1 MTTFT
6 SEKPRLLIL
15 DCNRFELATLADSLR
30 MQGVDVVGEASDM
43 QSAHEL
49 FRALAPETILMN
61 FQGCDK
67 SCVQLL
73 NACKESRPSLGVVIL
88 TDTPDLRLYGIRQS
102 DLPAGTQIIEK
113 SAMSNLHELRSA
125 IEIANKPNV
134 KTGWI
139 ANQWNSALASLTD
152 IQMETLRLLA
162 MGLSNSDIGKTRF
175 VSEKSVEQTI
185 TRIAQH
191 LNVVHEKGR
200 NMRVILASEYF
211 RWIGAPRE
219 HAI

>member
-73 NACKESRPSLGVVIL
+73 NACKE
-88 TDTPDLRLYGIRQS
+88 
-102 DLPAGTQIIEK
+102 
-113 SAMSNLHELRSA
+113 
-125 IEIANKPNV
+125 
-134 KTGWI
+134 
-139 ANQWNSALASLTD
+139 
-152 IQMETLRLLA
+152 
-162 MGLSNSDIGKTRF
+162 
-175 VSEKSVEQTI
+175 
-185 TRIAQH
+185 
-191 LNVVHEKGR
+191 
-200 NMRVILASEYF
+200 
-211 RWIGAPRE
+211 
-219 HAI
+219 

>member
-1 MTTFT
+1 
-6 SEKPRLLIL
+6 
-15 DCNRFELATLADSLR
+15 

-67 SCVQLL
+67 SCVEMLH
-73 NACKESRPSLGVVIL
+73 AFKGSRPTLGVVIL
-88 TDTPDLRLYGIRQS
+88 TDTPDLRLYGIRQTE
-102 DLPAGTQIIEK
+102 LPLGTQLIEK
-113 SAMSNLHELRSA
+113 SAMSDLRELRSA

-162 MGLSNSDIGKTRF
+162 MGLSNSDIGRTRF

>member
-1 MTTFT
+1 
-6 SEKPRLLIL
+6 
-15 DCNRFELATLADSLR
+15 
-30 MQGVDVVGEASDM
+30 
-43 QSAHEL
+43 
-49 FRALAPETILMN
+49 
-61 FQGCDK
+61 
-67 SCVQLL
+67 
-73 NACKESRPSLGVVIL
+73 L
-88 TDTPDLRLYGIRQS
+88 TDTPDLRLYGIRQTE
-102 DLPAGTQIIEK
+102 LPLGTQLIEK
-113 SAMSNLHELRSA
+113 SAMSDLRELRSA

-162 MGLSNSDIGKTRF
+162 MGLSNSDIGRTRF

>member
-1 MTTFT
+1 MLHAF
-6 SEKPRLLIL
+6 K
-15 DCNRFELATLADSLR
+15 
-30 MQGVDVVGEASDM
+30 G
-43 QSAHEL
+43 
-49 FRALAPETILMN
+49 
-61 FQGCDK
+61 
-67 SCVQLL
+67 
-73 NACKESRPSLGVVIL
+73 SRPTLGVVIL
-88 TDTPDLRLYGIRQS
+88 TDTPDLRLYGIRQTE
-102 DLPAGTQIIEK
+102 LPLGTQLIEK
-113 SAMSNLHELRSA
+113 SAMSDLRELRSA

-152 IQMETLRLLA
+152 IQMETLRLRA
-162 MGLSNSDIGKTRF
+162 MGLSNSDIGRTRF

>member
-15 DCNRFELATLADSLR
+15 DCNRFELATLSDSLR
-30 MQGVDVVGEASDM
+30 MQGIDVVGEASDM

-67 SCVQLL
+67 SCVELL
-73 NACKESRPSLGVVIL
+73 NAFKGSRPSLGVVIL

-102 DLPAGTQIIEK
+102 DLPTGTQIIEK
-113 SAMSNLHELRSA
+113 SAMSDIHELRSA

>member
-1 MTTFT
+1 MTTFIHT
-6 SEKPRLLIL
+6 KPRLLIL
-15 DCNRFELATLADSLR
+15 DCNRFELATLSDSLR
-30 MQGVDVVGEASDM
+30 MQGIDVVGESADAS
-43 QSAHEL
+43 SAQEL
-49 FRALAPETILMN
+49 FRALNPDVVLMN
-61 FQGCDK
+61 FQGCD
-67 SCVQLL
+67 SGCVELL
-73 NACKESRPSLGVVIL
+73 HAMKLASQELGIVLL
-88 TDTPDLRLYGIRQS
+88 TDTPDLRLYGIRQN
-102 DLPAGTQIIEK
+102 DLPQGVQIIEK
-113 SAMSNLHELRSA
+113 SAMNDLREIRSA
-125 IEIANKPNV
+125 IELSTKPHI

-139 ANQWNSALASLTD
+139 ANDWNSALASLTD

-162 MGLSNSDIGKTRF
+162 MGLSNSDIGKKRF

>member
-67 SCVQLL
+67 SCVEMLH
-73 NACKESRPSLGVVIL
+73 AFKGSRPTLGVVIL
-88 TDTPDLRLYGIRQS
+88 TDTPDLRLYGIRQTE
-102 DLPAGTQIIEK
+102 LPLGTQLIEK
-113 SAMSNLHELRSA
+113 SAMSDLRELRSA

-162 MGLSNSDIGKTRF
+162 MGLSNSDIGRTRF

>member
-67 SCVQLL
+67 SCVELL
-73 NACKESRPSLGVVIL
+73 HAFKGSRPTLGVVIL
-88 TDTPDLRLYGIRQS
+88 TDTPDLRLYGIRQTE
-102 DLPAGTQIIEK
+102 LPLGTQLIEK
-113 SAMSNLHELRSA
+113 SAMSDLHELRSA

-162 MGLSNSDIGKTRF
+162 MGLSNSDIGRTRF